1 MIWFLFAT
9 IALSVLG
16 LLGMAWCL
24 FMIYRVNHVYEWH
37 MQILNEN
44 PDNYLRLPP
53 FDVMVRHF
61 WVWDPY
67 KFLPESKQ

>member
-9 IALSVLG
+9 TALSVLG
-16 LLGMAWCL
+16 LLEMAWCL
-24 FMIYRVNHVYEWH
+24 FMIYRVNCVYKWR

-44 PDNYLRLPP
+44 LNDYLRLPS
-53 FDVMVRHF
+53 FDVMVRRF
-61 WVWDPY
+61 WIWDPY